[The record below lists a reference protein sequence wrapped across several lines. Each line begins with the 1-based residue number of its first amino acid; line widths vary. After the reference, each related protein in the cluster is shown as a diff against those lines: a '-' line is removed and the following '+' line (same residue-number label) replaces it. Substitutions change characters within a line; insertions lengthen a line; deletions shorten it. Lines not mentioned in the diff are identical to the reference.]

1 MQEER
6 RNKTKATKDEVSG
19 SETVF
24 EKIRGSTPW
33 IFGNTFRKPKILFPK
48 LKITRRGIPLP
59 GKSLAVI
66 GVYIILFLLQTGIV
80 YIVFREVP
88 ALGTNPS
95 DGTPMFLYPDINESF
110 IIEGIVASIFIFMC
124 SIGFILLYQASKFVY
139 NKSVAVRYLAVGILL
154 ILASFITL
162 QAMITIKLGQKLFN
176 V

>member
-6 RNKTKATKDEVSG
+6 KNKAKAAKNEVSG

-24 EKIRGSTPW
+24 EKIRVRTPW
-33 IFGNTFRKPKILFPK
+33 IFGNTFRRPKILFPHIK
-48 LKITRRGIPLP
+48 KPRMGIPLP
-59 GKSLAVI
+59 GKSIAVI

-80 YIVFREVP
+80 YLVFREVP
-88 ALGTNPS
+88 ALGSNS
-95 DGTPMFLYPDINESF
+95 DGSPMFLYPDLNESF
-110 IIEGIVASIFIFMC
+110 IIEGIVASIFIFLC

-139 NKSVAVRYLAVGILL
+139 NKSVAARYLAVGILL

-162 QAMITIKLGQKLFN
+162 QAMITIKLELKLFN

>member
-6 RNKTKATKDEVSG
+6 RNKTKAAKDEVLG

-24 EKIRGSTPW
+24 EKIKVRTPW
-33 IFGNTFRKPKILFPK
+33 IFGTALRKPKILFPS
-48 LKITRRGIPLP
+48 LKKPRMGIPLP
-59 GKSLAVI
+59 GKSIAVI

-80 YIVFREVP
+80 YLVFRGVP
-88 ALGTNPS
+88 AMGSNQ
-95 DGTPMFLYPDINESF
+95 DGSPMFLYPDINESF

-139 NKSVAVRYLAVGILL
+139 NKSVAARYLAVGILL

-162 QAMITIKLGQKLFN
+162 QAMITIKLGQNLFN

>member
-6 RNKTKATKDEVSG
+6 RNRTKAAKNEVVG

-24 EKIRGSTPW
+24 EKIKVRTPW
-33 IFGNTFRKPKILFPK
+33 IFGNTFRKPKILFPD
-48 LKITRRGIPLP
+48 LKKFRMGIPLP
-59 GKSLAVI
+59 GKSFAVI

-80 YIVFREVP
+80 YLVFRDVP
-88 ALGTNPS
+88 ALGSNPQ
-95 DGTPMFLYPDINESF
+95 DGSPLFLYPEINESF
-110 IIEGIVASIFIFMC
+110 IIEGVVASIFIFMC

-139 NKSVAVRYLAVGILL
+139 NKGVAVRYLAVGILL

-162 QAMITIKLGQKLFN
+162 QAMVTIKLGQKLFN

>member
-1 MQEER
+1 MQEEKKH
-6 RNKTKATKDEVSG
+6 KTKTAKGEVLG

-24 EKIRGSTPW
+24 EKIKGRTPW
-33 IFGNTFRKPKILFPK
+33 VFGKALRKPKILFPRIK
-48 LKITRRGIPLP
+48 KRRMGIPLP
-59 GKSLAVI
+59 GKSIAVI

-80 YIVFREVP
+80 YLVFREVP
-88 ALGTNPS
+88 ALGSSPQ
-95 DGTPMFLYPDINESF
+95 DGSPMFLYPDINESF
-110 IIEGIVASIFIFMC
+110 IIEGVVASIFIFMC

>member
-6 RNKTKATKDEVSG
+6 KNKAKAAKDEVLG

-24 EKIRGSTPW
+24 EKIKVRTPW
-33 IFGNTFRKPKILFPK
+33 IFGKTFRKPKILFPD
-48 LKITRRGIPLP
+48 LKKPRMGIPLP
-59 GKSLAVI
+59 GKSFAVI

-80 YIVFREVP
+80 YLVFREVP
-88 ALGTNPS
+88 ALGSYP
-95 DGTPMFLYPDINESF
+95 DGSPMFLYTDINESF
-110 IIEGIVASIFIFMC
+110 IIEGVVASIFIFMC

-162 QAMITIKLGQKLFN
+162 QAMITIKLGQTLFN

>member
-6 RNKTKATKDEVSG
+6 RNKTKATKNEVLG

-24 EKIRGSTPW
+24 EKIKGKTPW
-33 IFGNTFRKPKILFPK
+33 IFGKALRKPKIIFPS
-48 LKITRRGIPLP
+48 LKKPRIGIPLP
-59 GKSLAVI
+59 GKSIAVM
-66 GVYIILFLLQTGIV
+66 GVYVILFLLQTGIV
-80 YIVFREVP
+80 YLVFREVP
-88 ALGTNPS
+88 ALGS
-95 DGTPMFLYPDINESF
+95 DPQSGSPMFLYPDINESF
-110 IIEGIVASIFIFMC
+110 IIEGVVASIFIFMC

>member
-6 RNKTKATKDEVSG
+6 RNKTKAAKDEVLG

-24 EKIRGSTPW
+24 EKIRGRTPW
-33 IFGNTFRKPKILFPK
+33 VFGNAFRKPKILLPK

-88 ALGTNPS
+88 ALGSNS

-110 IIEGIVASIFIFMC
+110 IIEGVVASIFIFMC

>member
-6 RNKTKATKDEVSG
+6 KNRVKTGKNEVIG
-19 SETVF
+19 SETVL
-24 EKIRGSTPW
+24 EKIKIKTPW
-33 IFGNTFRKPKILFPK
+33 IFGNTFRKPKIMSPGLNRP
-48 LKITRRGIPLP
+48 RMGIPLP
-59 GKSLAVI
+59 GKSIAVI

-80 YIVFREVP
+80 YLVFREVP
-88 ALGTNPS
+88 ALGSNPQT
-95 DGTPMFLYPDINESF
+95 GTPMFLYPDINESF
-110 IIEGIVASIFIFMC
+110 IIEGVVASIFIFMC

-154 ILASFITL
+154 ILASFIAL

>member
-6 RNKTKATKDEVSG
+6 RNKKKAAKDEVLG

-24 EKIRGSTPW
+24 EKIRGRTPW
-33 IFGNTFRKPKILFPK
+33 VFGKAFRKPKILSPK

>member
-6 RNKTKATKDEVSG
+6 RNKTKATKDEVLG

-24 EKIRGSTPW
+24 EKIRGRTPW
-33 IFGNTFRKPKILFPK
+33 VFGKTFRKPKILFPK
-48 LKITRRGIPLP
+48 LKITRMGIPLP

-80 YIVFREVP
+80 YLIFREVP
-88 ALGTNPS
+88 ALGSNS
-95 DGTPMFLYPDINESF
+95 DGSPRLIYPDINESF
-110 IIEGIVASIFIFMC
+110 IIEGVVASIFIFMC

>member
-1 MQEER
+1 M
-6 RNKTKATKDEVSG
+6 KC
-19 SETVF
+19 
-24 EKIRGSTPW
+24 
-33 IFGNTFRKPKILFPK
+33 
-48 LKITRRGIPLP
+48 
-59 GKSLAVI
+59 KSFAVI

-80 YIVFREVP
+80 YLVFREVP

-95 DGTPMFLYPDINESF
+95 DGTPMFLYPDLNESF

>member
-6 RNKTKATKDEVSG
+6 RNKTKATKGEVLG

-24 EKIRGSTPW
+24 EKIRGRTPW
-33 IFGNTFRKPKILFPK
+33 VFGKALRKPKILFPRIRK
-48 LKITRRGIPLP
+48 PRMGIPLP
-59 GKSLAVI
+59 GKSIAVM
-66 GVYIILFLLQTGIV
+66 GVYVILFLLQTGIV
-80 YIVFREVP
+80 YLVFREVP
-88 ALGTNPS
+88 ALGSNPS
-95 DGTPMFLYPDINESF
+95 DGSPMFLYPDINESF
-110 IIEGIVASIFIFMC
+110 IIEGVVASIFIFMC

-139 NKSVAVRYLAVGILL
+139 NKSVAVRYLAVGIIL

>member
-6 RNKTKATKDEVSG
+6 RNKTKATKDEVLG

-24 EKIRGSTPW
+24 EKIRGRTPW
-33 IFGNTFRKPKILFPK
+33 VFGKTFRKPKILFPK
-48 LKITRRGIPLP
+48 LKITRMGIPLP

-80 YIVFREVP
+80 YLVFRDVP
-88 ALGTNPS
+88 ALGSYP
-95 DGTPMFLYPDINESF
+95 DGSPRFLYPNINESF
-110 IIEGIVASIFIFMC
+110 IIEGVVASIFIFMC
-124 SIGFILLYQASKFVY
+124 SSGFILLYQASKFVY

>member
-6 RNKTKATKDEVSG
+6 RNKTKAIKDEVLG

-24 EKIRGSTPW
+24 EKIRGRTPW
-33 IFGNTFRKPKILFPK
+33 VFGKTFRKPKILFPK
-48 LKITRRGIPLP
+48 LKITRMGIPLP

-80 YIVFREVP
+80 YIIFREVP
-88 ALGTNPS
+88 ALGSNS
-95 DGTPMFLYPDINESF
+95 DGSPMFLYPDINESF

>member
-6 RNKTKATKDEVSG
+6 KNKVKTTKDEVVG

-24 EKIRGSTPW
+24 EKIKIRTPW
-33 IFGNTFRKPKILFPK
+33 VFGKAFRKPKILSPSLNK
-48 LKITRRGIPLP
+48 PRMGIPLP
-59 GKSLAVI
+59 GKSIAVA

-80 YIVFREVP
+80 YLIFRDVP
-88 ALGTNPS
+88 ALGS
-95 DGTPMFLYPDINESF
+95 DPQSGTPMFLYPDINESF
-110 IIEGIVASIFIFMC
+110 IIEGVVASIFIFMC

-162 QAMITIKLGQKLFN
+162 QAMITIKLGQRLFN

>member
-6 RNKTKATKDEVSG
+6 RNKTKATKDEVLG

-24 EKIRGSTPW
+24 EKIRGRTPW
-33 IFGNTFRKPKILFPK
+33 VFGKTFRKPKILFPK
-48 LKITRRGIPLP
+48 LKITRMGIPLP

-154 ILASFITL
+154 IFASFITL

>member
-6 RNKTKATKDEVSG
+6 KNRAKAAKSEVSG

-24 EKIRGSTPW
+24 EKIKVRTPW
-33 IFGNTFRKPKILFPK
+33 IFGKAFRKPKLLFPN
-48 LKITRRGIPLP
+48 LKRRNIGIPLP
-59 GKSLAVI
+59 GKSIAVI

-80 YIVFREVP
+80 YLVFREVP
-88 ALGTNPS
+88 AMGSNS
-95 DGTPMFLYPDINESF
+95 DGSPMFLYPDLNESF

-162 QAMITIKLGQKLFN
+162 QAMITIKLGQTLFN

>member
-6 RNKTKATKDEVSG
+6 RNKTKAAKDEVLG

-24 EKIRGSTPW
+24 EKIRGRTPW
-33 IFGNTFRKPKILFPK
+33 VFGNAFRKPKILSPK
-48 LKITRRGIPLP
+48 LKINRRGIPLP

-66 GVYIILFLLQTGIV
+66 GVYIILFLLQTGVV
-80 YIVFREVP
+80 YIVFRGVP
-88 ALGTNPS
+88 AMGTNPS

-110 IIEGIVASIFIFMC
+110 IIEGVVASIFIFMC

-154 ILASFITL
+154 IFASFITL

>member
-6 RNKTKATKDEVSG
+6 RNKTKAAKDEVLG

-24 EKIRGSTPW
+24 EKIRGKTPW
-33 IFGNTFRKPKILFPK
+33 VFGNTFRKPKILFPK
-48 LKITRRGIPLP
+48 LKITRMGIPLP

-80 YIVFREVP
+80 YLVFREVP
-88 ALGTNPS
+88 AMGSNS
-95 DGTPMFLYPDINESF
+95 DGSPMFLYPNINEAF
-110 IIEGIVASIFIFMC
+110 IIESIVASIFIFMC

-162 QAMITIKLGQKLFN
+162 QAMITIKLSLKLFN

>member
-6 RNKTKATKDEVSG
+6 RNKTKAAKDEVLG

-24 EKIRGSTPW
+24 EKIRGRTPW
-33 IFGNTFRKPKILFPK
+33 VFGNAFRKPKILSPK

>member
-6 RNKTKATKDEVSG
+6 RKKAKAGKDEVLG

-24 EKIRGSTPW
+24 EKIKVRIPW
-33 IFGNTFRKPKILFPK
+33 VFGNTFRKPKILFPD
-48 LKITRRGIPLP
+48 LKKPRMGIPLP
-59 GKSLAVI
+59 GKSFAVI
-66 GVYIILFLLQTGIV
+66 GIYIILFLLQTGIV
-80 YIVFREVP
+80 YLVFREVP
-88 ALGTNPS
+88 AMGS
-95 DGTPMFLYPDINESF
+95 AQDGSPLFLYPDINESF
-110 IIEGIVASIFIFMC
+110 IIEGVVASIFIFMC

-162 QAMITIKLGQKLFN
+162 QAMITIKLGQRLFN

>member
-6 RNKTKATKDEVSG
+6 RNKTKAAKDEVLG

-24 EKIRGSTPW
+24 EKIRGRTPW
-33 IFGNTFRKPKILFPK
+33 VFGNTFRKPKILLPK
-48 LKITRRGIPLP
+48 LRITRMGVPLP

-80 YIVFREVP
+80 YLVFREVP
-88 ALGTNPS
+88 AMGSNPS
-95 DGTPMFLYPDINESF
+95 DGSPMFLYPDINESF
-110 IIEGIVASIFIFMC
+110 IIEGVVASIFIFMC

>member
-6 RNKTKATKDEVSG
+6 RNKTKAAKDEVLG

-24 EKIRGSTPW
+24 EKIRGRTPW
-33 IFGNTFRKPKILFPK
+33 VFGNTFRKPKILLPK

-80 YIVFREVP
+80 YLVFREVP
-88 ALGTNPS
+88 ALGSYP
-95 DGTPMFLYPDINESF
+95 DGSPRLLYPDINESF
-110 IIEGIVASIFIFMC
+110 IIEGVVASIFIFMC

-162 QAMITIKLGQKLFN
+162 QAMITIKLDQKLFN